1 MPLWG
6 CHGAPNAPGVPSF
19 GELRRLFSATGKR
32 VKMVKTISLGVT
44 VQQLR
49 FGHATSDGFSGN
61 ALVVIL
67 FLFFGFTGEAD
78 RFMIIDR

>member
-1 MPLWG
+1 
-6 CHGAPNAPGVPSF
+6 
-19 GELRRLFSATGKR
+19 
-32 VKMVKTISLGVT
+32 MVKTISLGVT

-49 FGHATSDGFSGN
+49 FGHATADGFSGN

-67 FLFFGFTGEAD
+67 FLFFGFARKAN

>member
-1 MPLWG
+1 M
-6 CHGAPNAPGVPSF
+6 
-19 GELRRLFSATGKR
+19 TGKR
-32 VKMVKTISLGVT
+32 VKMVKTISSRVT

-49 FGHATSDGFSGN
+49 FSHATANGFSGN

-67 FLFFGFTGEAD
+67 FLFFGFAGQAD